1 MKRYLLLIL
10 TTLILALAASAQRT
24 IENPTFRAKGMS
36 GMSLC
41 VEKVVVQNDM
51 TKLYMVYN
59 HGGGFNINGESCIVA
74 KGRELKVFSAEGIEL
89 SGPYINKQPGQ
100 QTHFVLN
107 FPPLDDDVDR
117 IDYIEDYC
125 SNCFK
130 IYDIALTKRAA
141 AEIKS
146 MRESEKVPA
155 NLKNYAAK
163 IKDNG
168 QDLDQEDFSME
179 PAIVKGKIYNLTPGI
194 LEKDA
199 KVVAEVNIEN
209 PFFGRETVAAE
220 LKPDHTYE
228 VKVPMTVRHQV
239 AWLRLEPFYNGLV
252 VFAAGKTIEVSV
264 DCNEMYSLGHQA
276 ELTPYFAGENVD
288 LNYALNLPFY
298 HNFQSEL
305 VYNDDT
311 LRKVAT
317 FTMLEFKKYILDGCE
332 RYCKMVD
339 TMHITRRAKE
349 FMKLMLKY
357 QSAELVA
364 RSYINLP
371 MWRNEF
377 NVACAKPEWQND
389 VNGYSDCPKDLDID
403 HIMFFYTYDM
413 SQVFKLWN
421 CFGDGMM
428 FRHREMV
435 AGSKYYFWLNMA
447 EEGQLPEKEKEISAA
462 IIQKIREMDSTRTD
476 EEFALEKKY
485 SKTFDEFV
493 EKEKRK
499 VVEEWKAACGGDGFF
514 YDFGKLSEFC
524 SHYIP
529 KGIPVPDSLVTE
541 IEKMYRP
548 FYAQYIKAKNAE
560 ILAKI
565 ESEKAR
571 GGYYKHIAGESE
583 ADSLLVE
590 LLKDCHGKVV
600 LIDFWNTW
608 CGPCRGAM
616 KEMEPMKK
624 EFEGKDVVFMYL
636 ADTSSPENEYNDFI
650 PTVKGVHHR
659 LPENQVDALKRKWN
673 ISGIPA
679 YILIGK
685 DGTVKDQ
692 KGSGVDYFRRKI
704 NEELNK

>member
-1 MKRYLLLIL
+1 MLLSL
-10 TTLILALAASAQRT
+10 TVSAQRT
-24 IENPTFRAKGMS
+24 IENPTFRAKGMA

-41 VEKVVVQNDM
+41 VEKVVIQNDM

-59 HGGGFNINGESCIVA
+59 HGGSFNILGASCIVA
-74 KGRELKVFSAEGIEL
+74 KGKNLKVLSSEDIEL
-89 SGPYINKQPGQ
+89 DGPYISKQPGQ

-107 FPPLDDDVDR
+107 FPPLDNDVDR
-117 IDYIEDYC
+117 IDYIEDN
-125 SNCFK
+125 SDGSFK

-141 AEIKS
+141 AEIKA
-146 MRESEKVPA
+146 MRETEKVPA

-168 QDLDQEDFSME
+168 QSLEMEDFTME
-179 PAIVKGKIYNLTPGI
+179 PAIVRGKIYNLTPGI
-194 LEKDA
+194 LEKGA

-209 PFFGRETVAAE
+209 PFFGRETVAVE

-228 VKVPMTVRHQV
+228 VKVPMTVKHQV
-239 AWLRLEPFYNGLV
+239 AWLRLEPFYSGLV

-276 ELTPYFAGENVD
+276 GLTPYFAGENVD

-311 LRKVAT
+311 LRKIAT
-317 FTMLEFKKYILDGCE
+317 FTMLEFKKHILDGCE
-332 RYCKMVD
+332 RYCKMID
-339 TMHITRRAKE
+339 TMHITKRAKE

-357 QSAELVA
+357 QSAEILSRA
-364 RSYINLP
+364 FRNLP
-371 MWRNEF
+371 MWREKF
-377 NVACAKPEWQND
+377 NVANDNPQRQND
-389 VNGYSDCPKDLDID
+389 VNGYYDYPKELDID

-413 SQVFKLWN
+413 SQVFILWN
-421 CFGDGMM
+421 WFGDGMRYRHLEM
-428 FRHREMV
+428 FAE
-435 AGSKYYFWLNMA
+435 SKYQFWQKMA
-447 EEGQLPEKEKEISAA
+447 GEGQLSEKEKEISAA
-462 IIQKIREMDSTRTD
+462 ILLKIRENDTTKTD
-476 EEFALEKKY
+476 EEIALDKKY
-485 SKTFDEFV
+485 SKSYDEYV
-493 EKEKRK
+493 EKEKKK

-514 YDFGKLSEFC
+514 YDFGNLYDVC
-524 SHYIP
+524 VQYIP

-541 IEKMYRP
+541 FEKLSRP
-548 FYAQYIKAKNAE
+548 FYAQYVKAKNAE

-565 ESEKAR
+565 EAEKAR
-571 GGYYKHIAGESE
+571 GGYYAHKVGESE

-608 CGPCRGAM
+608 CGPCRSAM
-616 KEMEPMKK
+616 KEMKPMKT

-692 KGSGVDYFRRKI
+692 KGSGVDHFRRKI